1 MGPSEIGE
9 VSKRKVTAT
18 ARLALSSLR
27 MEKTGEREAE
37 SEGDE
42 DQGTDDKVEVVAR
55 CFLRVSS
62 LPHRAPRCSS
72 LLFAGTSSSMDIGY
86 QA

>member
-18 ARLALSSLR
+18 TRLALSSLR

-37 SEGDE
+37 REGDE

-55 CFLRVSS
+55 YQVLGIK
-62 LPHRAPRCSS
+62 PD
-72 LLFAGTSSSMDIGY
+72 TSGIIPDISRY

>member
-18 ARLALSSLR
+18 TRLALSSLR

-37 SEGDE
+37 REGDE

-62 LPHRAPRCSS
+62 LPHRAPS
-72 LLFAGTSSSMDIGY
+72 LLVSIVCWY
-86 QA
+86 IILN